1 MKIDLVFHIFE
12 QYLSLPEIQ
21 QLCASTIDQFNH
33 IDVQQFLFHKQ
44 LSAFLQPHIAGIQIR
59 PAFLC
64 TQDGLFLFPCIY
76 VFLVPGKQHLRH
88 LFPVPHIRSGILRM
102 FQKLSVERFG
112 QSRLFIS
119 KHSRNQACH
128 CIDNPHGCQLA
139 ARQYIITDGNVIC
152 DHFLKHALI
161 NALVMPA

>member
-64 TQDGLFLFPCIY
+64 TQDGLFLFHASMCFWFPESSTSGTFFPCHTSGLEY
-76 VFLVPGKQHLRH
+76 CGCSKSSPWKDSVRADCSFPSTPGTRRATASTITMLPARR
-88 LFPVPHIRSGILRM
+88 P
-102 FQKLSVERFG
+102 SVHNHRWKCN
-112 QSRLFIS
+112 L
-119 KHSRNQACH
+119 
-128 CIDNPHGCQLA
+128 
-139 ARQYIITDGNVIC
+139 
-152 DHFLKHALI
+152 
-161 NALVMPA
+161 